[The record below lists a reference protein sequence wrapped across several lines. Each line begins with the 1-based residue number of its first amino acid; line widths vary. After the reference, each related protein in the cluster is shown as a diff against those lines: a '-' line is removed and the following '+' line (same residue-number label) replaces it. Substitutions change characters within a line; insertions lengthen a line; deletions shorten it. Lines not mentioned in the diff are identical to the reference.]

1 MKIQLTT
8 AINYISSKVNSNET
22 RIMHARRDNVEIMMD
37 SETDEVIEKLFKS
50 LRQRY
55 KKKFRKINVRK

>member
-22 RIMHARRDNVEIMMD
+22 RIMHARSDNVEIMMD
-37 SETDEVIEKLFKS
+37 SETDEVIEELFKS

-55 KKKFRKINVRK
+55 KKKIRKINVRK